1 MGNEETVGMQ
11 APFEQRRNVAYV
23 FPGQGSQFV
32 GMGKSLVEHSPG
44 ARDVFAQADETLH
57 FPLTQLCMEGPA
69 DELRDTVNA
78 QPAIL
83 TMSMAC
89 LAALREQLGE
99 AAQRVQPRLVAGH
112 SLGEYSALVA
122 AGVLDFATAVQLVR
136 ERGRLMKETG
146 DRTPGGMAAVIGLDA
161 NVLEDVCRRA
171 TAQGVV
177 CPANYNSPGQTVI
190 SGELAALSAAIE
202 LAVASGAQRVIRL
215 AVSIASHSPVM
226 QLASEQFTD
235 VMNRFRL
242 QDAVIPI
249 VSDISARVLVSA
261 EEIRAELS
269 RQLYSSVR
277 WTDTVREMLAAD
289 ITTYVEIGPGDVLSS
304 LIRRIDR
311 RVQTYSI
318 NDTASAQSAAQRL
331 TS

>member
-1 MGNEETVGMQ
+1 MQ

-32 GMGKSLVEHSPG
+32 GMGKSLVEHSPA
-44 ARDVFAQADETLH
+44 ARAVFAEADETLH
-57 FPLTQLCMEGPA
+57 FPLTQLCIEGPA

-83 TMSMAC
+83 TMSIAC

-161 NVLEDVCRRA
+161 NILEDLCRRV
-171 TAQGVV
+171 TGQGVV
-177 CPANYNSPGQTVI
+177 CPANYNSPSQTVI

-304 LIRRIDR
+304 LIKRIDR
-311 RVQTYSI
+311 RVQTFSI
-318 NDTASAQSAAQRL
+318 NDTASAQNAAQRL
-331 TS
+331 IS

>member
-1 MGNEETVGMQ
+1 MQ
-11 APFEQRRNVAYV
+11 APFEQRRNVAFV

-32 GMGKSLVEHSPG
+32 GMGKSLVEHSPA
-44 ARDVFAQADETLH
+44 AREVFAQADETLH
-57 FPLTQLCMEGPA
+57 YPLTQLCIEGPA
-69 DELRDTVNA
+69 EELRDTVNA

-83 TMSMAC
+83 TMSIAC

-161 NVLEDVCRRA
+161 NILEDVCRRV

-177 CPANYNSPGQTVI
+177 CPANYNSPSQTVI

-226 QLASEQFTD
+226 QLASEQFTE

-261 EEIRAELS
+261 EEIRTELS

-304 LIRRIDR
+304 LIKRIDR
-311 RVQTYSI
+311 RVQTFSI
-318 NDTASAQSAAQRL
+318 NDTPSAQSAAQRL